1 LHNLAKYR
9 WKLCAASAAFAC
21 LSGCISA
28 IKYGDVPHGI
38 LAADARCNP
47 AGGSVA
53 DITDITDKPFYAV
66 TTRLPD
72 CRSESLLLTDFRS
85 EQMRF
90 IRFAGPINRPA
101 KKGKANMVTPIAF
114 ETQAA
119 WWAGLS
125 ADAARNNGRVLLYVH
140 GYRETFASTSRD
152 SAHIARLTGFKG
164 PVIQYSWPSQGELL
178 SYGVDETNMYWTER
192 NFRSFLQKLA
202 QQPWVKD
209 IVLVSHS
216 LGARLVIPSVEYV
229 DSKAASA
236 DASNISN
243 IILASPDVDTA
254 DFERD
259 IAAEILS
266 QRRVDAGRRMTIYA
280 AANDKALGISR
291 TLHGYPRLGSPF
303 CFNPFEAAALKAK
316 GLPERCYAANLK
328 LDGTRKKAGLTI
340 IDTTAVSIGSG
351 HSNHLRSRA
360 ACADFAAVVNNK
372 ANDGRTATH
381 LSHVFTLAGYPKKA
395 KIDHDTA
402 CMRTP

>member
-1 LHNLAKYR
+1 MAKYR

-28 IKYGDVPHGI
+28 IKYGDVPHTV

-47 AGGSVA
+47 AGGSIIDV
-53 DITDITDKPFYAV
+53 TGKPLYAV

-72 CRSESLLLTDFRS
+72 CRGENPALTDFRS
-85 EQMRF
+85 EQMRY
-90 IRFAGPINRPA
+90 IRYAAPETRSA
-101 KKGKANMVTPIAF
+101 SKEKALAVTPAVF
-114 ETQAA
+114 ETDAA
-119 WWAGLS
+119 WWARLS

-140 GYRETFASTSRD
+140 GYRETFESTSRD
-152 SAHIARLTGFKG
+152 SAQIARLTQFKG
-164 PVIQYSWPSQGELL
+164 PVIQYSWPSHGELL
-178 SYGVDETNMYWTER
+178 SYGVDETNMYWSER

-209 IVLVSHS
+209 IILVSHS

-229 DSKAASA
+229 DGKAASA

-243 IILASPDVDTA
+243 IILVSPDVDTA

-266 QRRVDAGRRMTIYA
+266 QRRIDAGRRMTIYA

-328 LDGTRKKAGLTI
+328 SDGTSKKAGLTI

-351 HSNHLRSRA
+351 HSNHLRSMA
-360 ACADFAAVVNNK
+360 ACADFAGVVNGK
-372 ANDGRTATH
+372 ANDGRVATH
-381 LSHVFTLAGYPKKA
+381 LPHVFTLAPYAKKA
-395 KIDHDTA
+395 KIDHGAA
-402 CMRTP
+402 CMRTQ